1 MTCRIPIFYSVALS
15 LPCSFSSAASSLA
28 DTGKALTRSLTSLP
42 HRTPLLSERIEM
54 LKLKPNAPYP
64 LQKQKQMLALRPVAP
79 DTEVN

>member
-15 LPCSFSSAASSLA
+15 LPYSFSSAASKAA
-28 DTGKALTRSLTSLP
+28 DIGKALTHSLASLP

-64 LQKQKQMLALRPVAP
+64 LPKQKQMRGLRPVAP
-79 DTEVN
+79 DTKVS